1 MKFSFNMTAEDFYI
15 GWKYKLK
22 KNNRNNASG
31 ILLLPVLILFFILMV
46 YTKEFFTLSY
56 IILVVLFMLV
66 NHALQ
71 KKSIKSQFYSSPVL
85 TGEQT
90 IVLYDEGIELINS
103 YEKMFVPWKGIFSI
117 KQDSKNLIIMPTFR
131 KGIFVINKERY
142 SGSDLDNM
150 IFALQQN
157 VKIEEGK
164 K

>member
-22 KNNRNNASG
+22 KNNRNNTSG
-31 ILLLPVLILFFILMV
+31 ILLLPVLILFFILMA

-103 YEKMFVPWKGIFSI
+103 YEKMFVPWKGIFAI

-142 SGSDLDNM
+142 RGSDLDN
-150 IFALQQN
+150 IISALQQN